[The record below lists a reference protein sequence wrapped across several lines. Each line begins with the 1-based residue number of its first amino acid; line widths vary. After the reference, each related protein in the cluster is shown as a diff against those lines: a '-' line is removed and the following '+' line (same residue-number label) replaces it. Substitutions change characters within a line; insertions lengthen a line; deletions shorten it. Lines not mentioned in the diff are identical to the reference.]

1 MTSIKNKSLLFII
14 GVLLIS
20 NLVMVGMYLFGTK
33 ERRPRERTQ
42 RSPIE
47 FMVKELALDDKQAAA
62 FKEMLDTVKQK
73 NKPLLDSMRTSR
85 ESLYKNL
92 KAEPQPDSVILSYAN
107 TIGKIETALTI
118 NNYEHFRK
126 LRAICNQEQQLELD
140 TLIQRMG
147 RRTARKKGQ

>member
-33 ERRPRERTQ
+33 ERRPRVRTQ

-47 FMVKELALDDKQAAA
+47 FMVKELSLDDKQAAA

-107 TIGKIETALTI
+107 TIGKIETELTI

-126 LRAICNQEQQLELD
+126 LRAMCNPEQQLELD